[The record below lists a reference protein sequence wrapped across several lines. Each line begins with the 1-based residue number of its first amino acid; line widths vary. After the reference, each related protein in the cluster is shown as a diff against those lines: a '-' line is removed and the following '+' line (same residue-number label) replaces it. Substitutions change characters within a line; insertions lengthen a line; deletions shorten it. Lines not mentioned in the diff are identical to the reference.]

1 MQKIINAIAV
11 ASGVLTLTI
20 IGAGIYGYKYITSDN
35 FEKMIKNKVM
45 GDIQNDLL
53 KLSRASYQT
62 PQGSLYPSNDH
73 PRYRYTKYIYT
84 SYTCTSNRASK
95 SIWRLCSSPFF

>member
-1 MQKIINAIAV
+1 MLKIFNAIAV

-45 GDIQNDLL
+45 GDIQNVLPKAIESELPD
-53 KLSRASYQT
+53 T
-62 PQGSLYPSNDH
+62 TG
-73 PRYRYTKYIYT
+73 I
-84 SYTCTSNRASK
+84 
-95 SIWRLCSSPFF
+95 SIPF